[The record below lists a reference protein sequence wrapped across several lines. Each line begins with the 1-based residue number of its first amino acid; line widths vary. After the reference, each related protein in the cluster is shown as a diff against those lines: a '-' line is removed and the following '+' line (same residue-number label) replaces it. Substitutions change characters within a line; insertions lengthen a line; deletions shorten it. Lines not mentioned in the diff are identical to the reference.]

1 MKEKSIRDN
10 HKIANFLMG
19 NKAPIILIILCIAAS
34 LISPVFLTSRNLI
47 NVLRQVAV
55 SSVLGIGYTLVMTS
69 GNLDLS
75 VGSMLG
81 MLGVIM
87 GLLSVRGL
95 PFGLVLVIGMAFGAL
110 CGFLNGFIGMKLK
123 LPLFIVTLAQ
133 GQVYKG
139 VCFLLSNN
147 SPVNGLQDQFKWI
160 GQGYVFHIPVPIYIT
175 LFCCL
180 IMSVLLGNTR
190 FGRQVIAT
198 GGNREAALVSGIN
211 VSRLT
216 IFVYMIVGMFVS
228 VAAMIMNGRAFS
240 AQPTAGTGMEMDA
253 IAAVVIG
260 GTSMSGGNP
269 NVVGTIF
276 GCVIVGVISNILN
289 LTGVDSNWQHVVKGL
304 MILTAVALDTISSRM
319 ITARMIKR

>member
-289 LTGVDSNWQHVVKGL
+289 LTGVYSNWQHVVKGL